1 MNLLRRILI
10 WNKRGLCDRHVW
22 PAQRIRARAGGDP
35 AMVALLGD
43 PFNVISNEPMK
54 TDLDDLLFDY
64 ILSKADKITY
74 FTFSDEEIKILKE
87 AGFDLNIDN
96 WMEVKCPYLP
106 FVHYLYVPG
115 SWII

>member
-1 MNLLRRILI
+1 MNTIYTTIIGEYYTIDGLTEDHMDVIRTPYLLTEV
-10 WNKRGLCDRHVW
+10 KR
-22 PAQRIRARAGGDP
+22 
-35 AMVALLGD
+35 
-43 PFNVISNEPMK
+43 NK

-64 ILSKADKITY
+64 ILSKADRITY